1 MGGCAERWRAEIIVV
16 VVLPISFVIWCYRTL
31 TRWLFRPSAAKHGER
46 VARVAAAVAEAA
58 AEREGGAGG
67 PQRLL
72 RTDRSVF
79 DSHSVRNSDKSRS
92 SNIPMRD
99 LRAILGLAADGRSVR
114 VEPGVTVGEVTAW
127 LLERELM
134 LECTL
139 EMADATLGVRRLLP
153 CPCRDPL

>member
-1 MGGCAERWRAEIIVV
+1 MGGCAERWRAEIIVII
-16 VVLPISFVIWCYRTL
+16 VLPISFVIWCYRTL

-46 VARVAAAVAEAA
+46 VARVAAAVAQAA
-58 AEREGGAGG
+58 AEREGG

-99 LRAILGLAADGRSVR
+99 LRAILGLAADGKSVR
-114 VEPGVTVGEVTAW
+114 VEPGATVGELTAW

-139 EMADATLGVRRLLP
+139 EMADATLGVRRLP
-153 CPCRDPL
+153 CCPCCDPL

>member
-16 VVLPISFVIWCYRTL
+16 IVLPISFVIWCYRTL

-72 RTDRSVF
+72 SF
-79 DSHSVRNSDKSRS
+79 
-92 SNIPMRD
+92 PW
-99 LRAILGLAADGRSVR
+99 
-114 VEPGVTVGEVTAW
+114 VG
-127 LLERELM
+127 
-134 LECTL
+134 TL
-139 EMADATLGVRRLLP
+139 
-153 CPCRDPL
+153 